1 MSIAKGYIYAELEI
15 TDQDYF
21 YDEYMPRVHPVL
33 QKYKAKF
40 LIAGGNP
47 EVIEGERTV
56 KRVVFLEFDTI
67 DKAKEFYWS
76 KDYQDVI
83 DYRFKSARTHL
94 YIMEGTPPGQSAEKA
109 AAAQRSHAD

>member
-1 MSIAKGYIYAELEI
+1 MSTAKGYIYAELEI
-15 TDQDYF
+15 TDQDHF

-47 EVIEGERTV
+47 EVIEGDRTV
-56 KRVVFLEFDTI
+56 RRVVFLEFDSLA
-67 DKAKEFYWS
+67 KAKEFYWS

-83 DYRFKSARTHL
+83 DYRFKSAKTHL
-94 YIMEGTPPGQSAEKA
+94 YIMEGTPPGVPAENA
-109 AAAQRSHAD
+109 AAAQRENA

>member
-1 MSIAKGYIYAELEI
+1 MSTAKGYIYAELEI

-33 QKYKAKF
+33 HKYNAKF

-47 EVIEGERTV
+47 EVIEGGRVV
-56 KRVVFLEFDTI
+56 KRVVFLEFDSL
-67 DKAKEFYWS
+67 KLAREFYWS

-83 DYRFKSARTHL
+83 DYRFKSCRTHL
-94 YIMEGTPPGQSAEKA
+94 YIMEGTPPEQSAERA
-109 AAAQRSHAD
+109 AAAQRNHA